1 MAAVWIWH
9 SNELYNHI
17 NSESLG
23 PALDLQIPI
32 IPLATQQASKEDSSK
47 EKPQSDSLIY
57 SNIWRQCQ
65 KFQNTCNVKRL
76 S

>member
-17 NSESLG
+17 ESESLG
-23 PALDLQIPI
+23 PVLDLQIPI

-47 EKPQSDSLIY
+47 EKQKSDSLN
-57 SNIWRQCQ
+57 NIHV
-65 KFQNTCNVKRL
+65 TL
-76 S
+76 SEISKYM